1 MVTGNFSFLR
11 GGSHGEELLTRAVA
25 LGLNGMGLADR
36 NSFAGVVKPFT
47 ALREL
52 REGKDPDLAAWPK
65 KFRYVVG
72 TRLCFADGTPDIL
85 AYPTDRAAFGRLC
98 KLLTTGNLR
107 AEKGDCILYFEDL
120 LCRVPPHEV
129 ISSYV
134 NGVVEMEPAPEDER
148 FTDGQ
153 LLIVHVDETN
163 FERGEETL
171 RTLAARVPGR
181 VWLAAAC
188 TYDGNDRARLNRLA
202 DLARRVGVP
211 MLAVN
216 DVLYHEPGRRPLQDV
231 VTCIREHLT
240 IATAGRR
247 LEKNAERH
255 IKPPGEM
262 ARLFREH
269 PEAIAETQRFLVAH
283 HLRSERPQ
291 VQLSRPKPSR
301 TARRRSRPWSG

>member
-47 ALREL
+47 ALRDL
-52 REGKDPDLAAWPK
+52 RDGEDPDLARLAK
-65 KFRYVVG
+65 TFRYVVG
-72 TRLCFADGTPDIL
+72 TRLCFTDGTPDIL

-107 AEKGDCILYFEDL
+107 AEKGDCDPLLRGPALPCPAARGDL
-120 LCRVPPHEV
+120 VLRQRCRR
-129 ISSYV
+129 
-134 NGVVEMEPAPEDER
+134 NGAAPEDER

-153 LLIVHVDETN
+153 LLIVHIDETD

-171 RTLAARVPGR
+171 RALAARAPGR

-188 TYDGNDRARLNRLA
+188 TYNGNDRARLNRLA

-255 IKPPGEM
+255 IKPP
-262 ARLFREH
+262 
-269 PEAIAETQRFLVAH
+269 
-283 HLRSERPQ
+283 ERDGAP
-291 VQLSRPKPSR
+291 LPRAPRGHRRNPALPRRASPSI
-301 TARRRSRPWSG
+301 